1 MSQTDLSTDVIVI
14 GAGIAGMSVAAEL
27 SKHTD
32 VVVLERETPPGYHA
46 TGRSAAYFSPA
57 YGNATVRGL
66 TELSAAF
73 YKSPP
78 DGFAPVPL
86 LHTRDALHVAP
97 QGYKAQL
104 ADAIKTIRTLNEL
117 SVQDAIATV
126 PILEPDYV
134 AAAAIE
140 VGGGDLDVDAIL
152 QGYVRQFKANGGTLL
167 TSAEVRE
174 IEKHNDLFQVTCS
187 QQRLSAQIVVNASGA
202 WADSVATLAGIA
214 PLNLTPK
221 RRTAFL
227 VPAPENYDSQNWP
240 LVINQSDPLYFKPD
254 AGTLLLSPMDET
266 SSPPCDAA
274 PQELDVAEAI
284 ARFEASTTLRVAR
297 VTHRWAGLRTF
308 SNDDTFIV
316 GFEPNLP
323 GFFWLAG
330 QGGYGVQTAP
340 ALSRLAAGL
349 ICDNLGK
356 AAHSKG
362 QEWAFKETLA
372 PARFRP

>member
-1 MSQTDLSTDVIVI
+1 MSQTDLSSDIIVI

-27 SKHTD
+27 SKQHS
-32 VVVLERETPPGYHA
+32 VIVLERETQPGYHA

-66 TELSAAF
+66 TDASAAF

-78 DGFAPVPL
+78 KGFSPVPL
-86 LHTRDALHVAP
+86 LHARDALHVAP
-97 QGYKAQL
+97 KGSEAQL
-104 ADAIKTIRTLNEL
+104 VQAINTISTLNEL

-126 PILEPDYV
+126 PILDSDYV

-140 VGGGDLDVDAIL
+140 LGGGDLDVGAIL
-152 QGYVRQFKANGGTLL
+152 QGHVKKFKANGGTLL
-167 TSAEVRE
+167 TGDEVHA
-174 IEKHNDLFQVTCS
+174 IEKHNDLFQVTCLE
-187 QQRLSAQIVVNASGA
+187 QRLSTHIVVNAGGA
-202 WADSVATLAGIA
+202 WADTIAALAGIA

-227 VPAPENYDSQNWP
+227 VSAPESHNSQDWP
-240 LVINQSDPLYFKPD
+240 LVINEADPLYFKPD

-266 SSPPCDAA
+266 PSPPCDAA
-274 PQELDVAEAI
+274 PEEIDVATAI
-284 ARFEASTTLRVAR
+284 ARFEASTTQRISR

-308 SNDDTFIV
+308 ATDKTFVV
-316 GFEPNLP
+316 GFEPELD

-349 ICDNLGK
+349 ITERLGK
-356 AAHSKG
+356 SADHKG
-362 QEWAFKETLA
+362 QEWVFAETVA
-372 PARFRP
+372 PDRLRS